1 MKYPRY
7 NERLIIADG
16 NAVTLTPTP
25 NLADLPLDP
34 DFDDEIDAEFIPL
47 APGIDLSPITLELTP
62 DACGHRLDKVI
73 AALVPQFSRSRLQLW
88 FDAGHVLVDGK
99 PARGKDTAYGDEMV
113 LITPQAAPEDAAYT
127 PEQMALNI
135 VYEDE
140 HIMVVNKPAGLVV
153 HPGAGNWAGT
163 LLNGLLH
170 HAPQLAG
177 VPRAGIVHRLDK
189 DTSGLMVIGKT
200 LAAQTDLVRQ
210 LQART
215 VKREYFALVWGTPQL
230 NGTIDAS
237 MGRHPKDRV
246 KMAVSTNFSAKPAIT
261 HYQRIASG
269 LLDRRPVTL
278 VQCQLET
285 GRTHQIRVHMLSI
298 GFALVGD
305 AVYGKQHLT
314 PVFPRQALQARRLGL
329 VHPATGEQCEWIV
342 PLADDFA
349 ELIERAGI
357 PEPEQV

>member
-1 MKYPRY
+1 M
-7 NERLIIADG
+7 I
-16 NAVTLTPTP
+16 LTPTP
-25 NLADLPLDP
+25 NSADLPYDP
-34 DFDDEIDAEFIPL
+34 DFDEESDAEFL
-47 APGIDLSPITLELTP
+47 AADDVGIDLSPITLELTP
-62 DACGHRLDKVI
+62 EACGHRLDKVI
-73 AALVPQFSRSRLQLW
+73 AGLVPQFSRSRLQLW
-88 FDAGHVLVDGK
+88 FEGGHVSVDGK
-99 PARGKDTAYGDEMV
+99 PARGKDTAYGDETV
-113 LITPQAAPEDAAYT
+113 VIVPQSAPEDAAYT
-127 PEQMALNI
+127 PEAMDLNI
-135 VYEDE
+135 VFEDE
-140 HIMVVNKPAGLVV
+140 HIIVINKPAGLVV
-153 HPGAGNWAGT
+153 HPGAGNWSGT

-170 HAPQLAG
+170 HCPQLAG

-200 LAAQTDLVRQ
+200 LASQTDLVRQ
-210 LQART
+210 LQARS

-230 NGTIDAS
+230 SGTIDAS

-261 HYQRIASG
+261 HYQRLATG
-269 LLDRRPVTL
+269 MLDRRPVSL

-298 GFALVGD
+298 GYALVGD
-305 AVYGKQHLT
+305 SVYGKQHLT

-357 PEPEQV
+357 AEPEQV